1 MPKATRRLFLI
12 GSASLA
18 AGAAAVMV
26 RGGHVLGVIR
36 SAVSLIPGRWLPGP
50 GGHPDPLAQRHGL
63 IGAPLSRL
71 DGPLKVRGAAPFA
84 AEFPMKDMLY
94 AAFAYSTIA
103 KGRLKTLDTGAAERA
118 PGVAVV
124 MTHRNAP
131 RVPAKQPSGAA
142 ADQEDHIPI
151 MRDDRIYWNG
161 QAIAVVL
168 AESQEEADYA
178 VSLVRATYD
187 IEPASTVFN
196 DAKVHTRHELYFGE
210 PLTKEIGNA
219 EKALAAAP
227 FKVDQTYRTPFQNHN
242 AMELHAATLAW
253 NGDKLIVHDCTQG
266 VTQIAQV
273 LSKHFGLR
281 EEQVQISAPFVG
293 GAFGGK

>member
-1 MPKATRRLFLI
+1 MPKATRRLFLV
-12 GSASLA
+12 GSAGVA
-18 AGAAAVMV
+18 AGAVALMV

-36 SAVSLIPGRWLPGP
+36 SVVGLVPGRWLPGP

-63 IGAPLSRL
+63 IGAPIPRL

-84 AEFPMKDMLY
+84 AEFPMKDLLY
-94 AAFAYSTIA
+94 AAFVYSTIA
-103 KGRLKTLDTGAAERA
+103 KGRIRTLDTSQAERA
-118 PGVAVV
+118 SGVALV

-131 RVPAKQPSGAA
+131 QVPGKEPSGAA
-142 ADQEDHIPI
+142 ADQEDHVPI
-151 MRDDRIYWNG
+151 MKNDKIYWNG
-161 QAIAVVL
+161 QPIAVVL

-178 VSLVRATYD
+178 ASLVCATYD
-187 IEPASTVFN
+187 VETATTVFD
-196 DAKVHTRHELYFGE
+196 DAKAHTRHELYFGE

-219 EKALAAAP
+219 EAALAASRYR
-227 FKVDQTYRTPFQNHN
+227 VDQTYRTPFHNHN

-253 NGDKLIVHDCTQG
+253 DGNKLTVHDCTQG

-273 LSKHFGLR
+273 LSKHLGLK